1 MAGTVCR
8 TYALRVLR
16 WRQTLFVHWLVP
28 LEALEPRLPAGATL
42 DLWRGHGVV
51 SLVALELEGPAPQ
64 ALLDSPMGNL
74 VRHRQ
79 LSVRTYVDGPDGP
92 GFVPLETRVDRLS
105 YALSARLAGL
115 PHRLDR
121 HLRYELKDAAV
132 SLRADGVALDG
143 VIAAVPPETLAPGTL
158 ERFATARERLYS
170 AQPGD
175 RLDCLT
181 VAHPEWRA
189 RPVTLA
195 SPLSPPGFDIAIEP
209 ASAHV
214 CEDLEVV
221 IEPLRQPL
229 RDADEPTLV
238 PA

>member
-1 MAGTVCR
+1 VI
-8 TYALRVLR
+8 R

-28 LEALEPRLPAGATL
+28 PDVLNRRLPPNPSGLTL
-42 DLWRGHGVV
+42 DSWRGHGVV
-51 SLVALELEGPAPQ
+51 SLVVVELDGPAPQ

-92 GFVPLETRVDRLS
+92 GLMPLETRVDRLS
-105 YALSARLAGL
+105 YALSARLSGL

-121 HLRYELKDAAV
+121 HLRYEVRDSTLT
-132 SLRADGVALDG
+132 LRADGLALDG
-143 VIAAVPPETLAPGTL
+143 TIASVPPETLAPGSL
-158 ERFATARERLYS
+158 ERFATARERLYA
-170 AQPGD
+170 AQPGE
-175 RLDCLT
+175 RLQR
-181 VAHPEWRA
+181 VALVHPEWRA

-195 SPLSPPGFDIAIEP
+195 QSLSPPGLAIDVAP

-221 IEPLRQPL
+221 LEPLAEPL
-229 RDADEPTLV
+229 PDSDEPTLV

>member
-1 MAGTVCR
+1 MI
-8 TYALRVLR
+8 R

-28 LEALEPRLPAGATL
+28 LELLQKRLPARLTL
-42 DLWRGHGVV
+42 DSWRGHGVV
-51 SLVALELEGPAPQ
+51 SLVAVDLEGPAPQ

-79 LSVRTYVDGPDGP
+79 LTVRTYVDGPDGP
-92 GFVPLETRVDRLS
+92 GLMPLETRVDRLS
-105 YALSARLAGL
+105 YALSARLSGL

-121 HLRYELKDAAV
+121 QLRYEVREAALT
-132 SLRADGVALDG
+132 LRADGLALDG
-143 VIAAVPPETLAPGTL
+143 TIAMVPPETLAPGSL
-158 ERFATARERLYS
+158 ERFATARERLYA
-170 AQPGD
+170 AQPGE
-175 RLDCLT
+175 RLQRVTLS
-181 VAHPEWRA
+181 HPEWRA

-195 SPLSPPGFDIAIEP
+195 QPLSPPGLDSDAAP

-221 IEPLRQPL
+221 LEPAGEPLP
-229 RDADEPTLV
+229 DVDEPRLV

>member
-1 MAGTVCR
+1 VAGTLCR
-8 TYALRVLR
+8 TYALSVLR

-28 LEALEPRLPAGATL
+28 FETLAPRLPAGATL
-42 DLWRGHGVV
+42 DCWRGHGVV

-105 YALSARLAGL
+105 YALSARLSGL

-121 HLRYELKDAAV
+121 HLRYEIQHAAV

-143 VIAAVPPETLAPGTL
+143 VIAAVPPATLAPGSL
-158 ERFATARERLYS
+158 ERFATARERLYI
-170 AQPGD
+170 AQPGA
-175 RLDCLT
+175 RLSCLT

-189 RPVTLA
+189 RPLSLA
-195 SPLSPPGFDIAIEP
+195 HPLPPPGLDVAAEP

-221 IEPLRQPL
+221 IEPLAQPL

>member
-1 MAGTVCR
+1 
-8 TYALRVLR
+8 LWVLR

-28 LEALEPRLPAGATL
+28 PEALASRLPAGVTL
-42 DLWRGHGVV
+42 DSWRGHAVV
-51 SLVALELEGPAPQ
+51 SLVVVELEGPAPQ
-64 ALLDSPMGNL
+64 ALLNSPMGNL

-92 GFVPLETRVDRLS
+92 GLVPLETRVDRLS
-105 YALSARLAGL
+105 YALSARLSGL

-121 HLRYELKDAAV
+121 QLRYEVHDSALT
-132 SLRADGVALDG
+132 LRADGLALDG
-143 VIAAVPPETLAPGTL
+143 VIAAVPPATLAPGSL
-158 ERFATARERLYS
+158 ERFATARERLYA
-170 AQPGD
+170 AQPGG

-181 VAHPEWRA
+181 LAHPEWRA

-195 SPLSPPGFDIAIEP
+195 SPLPPPGLDVDAAP

-221 IEPLRQPL
+221 VESLTEPLP
-229 RDADEPTLV
+229 DGDEPTLV

>member
-1 MAGTVCR
+1 LV
-8 TYALRVLR
+8 VIR

-28 LEALEPRLPAGATL
+28 LEVLQPRLPSDLTL
-42 DLWRGHGVV
+42 DNWRGHGVV

-92 GFVPLETRVDRLS
+92 GLLPLETRVDRLS

-121 HLRYELKDAAV
+121 HLRYDVRDAAV
-132 SLRADGVALDG
+132 TLRADGLALDG
-143 VIAAVPPETLAPGTL
+143 TIAMVPPETLAPGSL
-158 ERFATARERLYS
+158 ERFATQRERLYA
-170 AQPGD
+170 AQPGE
-175 RLDCLT
+175 RLQR
-181 VAHPEWRA
+181 VALSHPEWRA

-195 SPLSPPGFDIAIEP
+195 RPLAPPGLDVDATP

-221 IEPLRQPL
+221 LAPLGEPLP
-229 RDADEPTLV
+229 DADEPTLV